1 MHIRAASLLVLLTL
15 GLAACGGDS
24 STPAGPTLTTETF
37 GPFTITDPNICT
49 CGDGL
54 ATYTINV
61 ATAGTVTATTTW
73 TQSNALVVTR
83 ILDSSFNTV
92 FAASTANGTT
102 GTFSTSLPPG
112 TYRIQVFLHSSGAR
126 SATFQLTVVHP

>member
-1 MHIRAASLLVLLTL
+1 MHIRAASLLVLTL
-15 GLAACGGDS
+15 GLAACGGGD
-24 STPAGPTLTTETF
+24 STPVGPTLTTETF
-37 GPFTITDPNICT
+37 GPFTITDPNVCT

-54 ATYTINV
+54 ATYTINL